1 MELRES
7 LRTVDALVECRSVVR
22 DYRSGGEITRA
33 LDGVSMECL
42 PGRVTVISGASGS
55 GKSTLLG
62 LVAGLDRADDGLV
75 LVAGADVGSLSRRGR
90 RRLRHDRV
98 TMVLPQPSDN
108 LFDHLSVGENVTW
121 SAARLGRVVDPVLI
135 LDRVALGHRT
145 HASVRDLSGG
155 EQQRVAIAVAI
166 ATGAPVLAADE
177 PTASLDR
184 QSAALVIEAL
194 RAGAMA
200 GVCVLVATHDEDVIR
215 AADDVVR
222 LDHGRR
228 VA

>member
-7 LRTVDALVECRSVVR
+7 LRTVDPLVECRSVIR
-22 DYRSGGEITRA
+22 DYRTGGEITRA
-33 LDGVSMECL
+33 LDDVSMVCL
-42 PGRVTVISGASGS
+42 PGRMTVIAGASGS

-90 RRLRHDRV
+90 RRLRRDHV
-98 TMVLPQPSDN
+98 TMVMPQPSDN
-108 LFDHLSVGENVTW
+108 LFDHLSVGENIVW
-121 SAARLGRVVDPVLI
+121 SAGRSGRVVDPVRV
-135 LDRVALGHRT
+135 LDQVELGHRSQ
-145 HASVRDLSGG
+145 ASVREMSGG
-155 EQQRVAIAVAI
+155 EQQRVAIAA
-166 ATGAPVLAADE
+166 ALAAGAPVIAADE

-184 QSAALVIEAL
+184 QSAALVIAAL
-194 RAGAMA
+194 RAGAAA
-200 GVCVLVATHDEDVIR
+200 GVCVLVATHDEDVIG

-228 VA
+228 LS